1 MLGEGQSVIDVV
13 EVLAV
18 VCANEIS
25 QPLLCARG
33 RQSQS
38 SVQSVSLCCVLG
50 GGSRN
55 RLCVLGGG
63 SRGGGFEARGGVV
76 EGPT

>member
-1 MLGEGQSVIDVV
+1 MLGGGQSVIDVV

-55 RLCVLGGG
+55 RLCVLGRFEGG
-63 SRGGGFEARGGVV
+63 RVRGKVGVV
-76 EGPT
+76 EDPT